1 MEAFALGHAG
11 SCRRRMAGWQLCRLR
26 PRDAAGDAT
35 ALWARRAGPG
45 APRDHAASR
54 SKRRMSHPGVTL
66 SVVADERLALL
77 NRIAELIT
85 TARSM
90 DLHETV
96 FLLNMVHLDLQTK
109 IHKIDDGELQAF
121 MTAVRSSV
129 DRR

>member
-1 MEAFALGHAG
+1 
-11 SCRRRMAGWQLCRLR
+11 
-26 PRDAAGDAT
+26 
-35 ALWARRAGPG
+35 
-45 APRDHAASR
+45 
-54 SKRRMSHPGVTL
+54 MSHPGATL
-66 SVVADERLALL
+66 SVVVDERLALL

-85 TARSM
+85 TAKSM
-90 DLHETV
+90 DLQETV